1 MEEIN
6 EFKDFVRRHPAL
18 KEEVSSGKSTW
29 QSLYESWYLY
39 GPEDRQWASYKEEK
53 DDINETVK
61 EEKVSTSEVADEKT
75 EMSGPEMI
83 AQAFEY
89 LQKVDIDKVQ
99 KTMGTFQQFIQIFQ
113 TMQGGK
119 GAAGSAAAGMLGSSA
134 MPKQNYSGFFSQF
147 DD

>member
-1 MEEIN
+1 MDKVN
-6 EFKDFVRRHPAL
+6 EFKDFVRKYPNL

-29 QSLYESWYLY
+29 QNLYESWYLY
-39 GPEDRQWASYKEEK
+39 GPDDGQWERYKTQTSNNSEEK
-53 DDINETVK
+53 D
-61 EEKVSTSEVADEKT
+61 VSSQTSVAKSDL
-75 EMSGPEMI
+75 SGPEMM

-113 TMQGGK
+113 TMQTGK
-119 GAAGSAAAGMLGSSA
+119 GAGAAAGMLGA
-134 MPKQNYSGFFSQF
+134 KAATKQNYSGFFSQF

>member
-1 MEEIN
+1 VEKVN
-6 EFKDFVRRHPAL
+6 EFKDFVRSHPGL
-18 KEEVSSGKSTW
+18 KEEVNSGKSTW
-29 QSLYESWYLY
+29 QNLYESWYLY
-39 GPEDRQWASYKEEK
+39 GADDGQWEPFKTERVESKED
-53 DDINETVK
+53 V
-61 EEKVSTSEVADEKT
+61 VEKT
-75 EMSGPEMI
+75 ENSDASKTDMSGPEMI

-113 TMQGGK
+113 SMQGGK
-119 GAAGSAAAGMLGSSA
+119 GAAASAAGLLGANA